1 MLIEVKAKVA
11 WIIDAK
17 VQKKLE
23 TYILDKEVFAEAEY
37 EVMSLLNDYK
47 TEGTV
52 EDYEIQSLKI
62 SSIKEIMTQFEGDYS
77 FIASLRD
84 TILQDDGSEKTIKYK
99 VLLWADNIS
108 DAMAHAREIASQ
120 GYDMQIDSLKE
131 VNYTYLISQ
140 NNGEGSTVSE
150 NQVTEDAC

>member
-23 TYILDKEVFAEAEY
+23 TYILDKEVFAAAEY
-37 EVMSLLNDYK
+37 EVMTLLEGNK
-47 TEGTV
+47 TDGII

-62 SSIKEIMTQFEGDYS
+62 STVKEIMTQYEGECS

-84 TILQDDGSEKTIKYK
+84 TILQDDGSEKALKYK

-140 NNGEGSTVSE
+140 NNGGESTVSE
-150 NQVTEDAC
+150 NQVTEDA

>member
-23 TYILDKEVFAEAEY
+23 TYILDKEVFAAAEY
-37 EVMSLLNDYK
+37 EVMTLLEGNK
-47 TEGTV
+47 TDGII

-62 SSIKEIMTQFEGDYS
+62 STVKEIMTQYEGEYS

-84 TILQDDGSEKTIKYK
+84 TILQDDGSEKALKYK

-140 NNGEGSTVSE
+140 NNGGGSTVSE
-150 NQVTEDAC
+150 NQVTEDA

>member
-150 NQVTEDAC
+150 NQVTEDA

>member
-23 TYILDKEVFAEAEY
+23 TYILDKEVFAAAEY
-37 EVMSLLNDYK
+37 EVMTLLEGNK
-47 TEGTV
+47 TDGII

-62 SSIKEIMTQFEGDYS
+62 STVKEIMTQYEGEYS

-84 TILQDDGSEKTIKYK
+84 TILQDDGSEKALKYK
-99 VLLWADNIS
+99 VLLWADNIP

-140 NNGEGSTVSE
+140 NNGGGSTVSE
-150 NQVTEDAC
+150 NQVTEDA